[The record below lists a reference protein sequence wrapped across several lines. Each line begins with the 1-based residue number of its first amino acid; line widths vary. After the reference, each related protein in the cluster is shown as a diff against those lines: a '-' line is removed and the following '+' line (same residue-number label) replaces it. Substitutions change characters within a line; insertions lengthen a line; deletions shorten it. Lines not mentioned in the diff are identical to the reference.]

1 MFKGFSA
8 ANKATLQADVQ
19 TTNNVN
25 VNVDGNKVAEAIIPH
40 LTRIIK
46 DMVSSAVSSAS
57 DISHHVS
64 PGTINP

>member
-19 TTNNVN
+19 TTNHVH
-25 VNVDGNKVAEAIIPH
+25 VTMDGNVVAEAVIPH

-46 DMVSSAVSSAS
+46 DMFSGMIAAAS